1 MRGSTAIW
9 FTGSALIARTDLRCA
24 IVVATQVAE
33 QSLDVDFD
41 LMVTDIAPIDLIL
54 QRAGR
59 LHRHRRGEGKRPERL
74 RSPQLFI
81 TGIAKWKDDAVPE
94 FSAGVATVYH
104 RHLLLR
110 SLATLGISPDT
121 ERVVDIPAAI
131 PELVQHTYG
140 SDQIGPESWQDVMRS
155 AADDWA
161 DQQDRKQA
169 TARTFRILDPS
180 SSPCNLDDWLGD
192 NPIDDPDGHSDDA
205 RRARAAV
212 RDSDENV
219 EAIVLQRT
227 SDGIQLPSWG
237 DFRSDDPLPNGMG
250 MPSEDQVRDILSCT
264 ISLSRYSAGCSLDA
278 FIRGA
283 ELRCTGSDAASRL
296 WMDWQR
302 VPELAGQLLLPLD
315 ADGRVS
321 IDIDEYP
328 KGEGPTVHD
337 ASPCAGPSRTAIL
350 PRSAGRQSAMSDD
363 TLRWN
368 TMASARAHRHTGT
381 PFRNRMALHR
391 GDDPCIRHSCGYCS
405 AHAEMPNI
413 T

>member
-1 MRGSTAIW
+1 
-9 FTGSALIARTDLRCA
+9 
-24 IVVATQVAE
+24 
-33 QSLDVDFD
+33 
-41 LMVTDIAPIDLIL
+41 MVTDVAPIDLIL

-59 LHRHRRGEGKRPERL
+59 LHRHRRNMGERPERL
-74 RSPQLFI
+74 RSPQLFV
-81 TGIAKWKDDAVPE
+81 TGIAQWKDDAAPE

-110 SLATLGISPDT
+110 SLAVLGISPDT

-302 VPELAGQLLLPLD
+302 IPELAGQLLLPLD

-321 IDIDEYP
+321 IDIEEYP
-328 KGEGPTVHD
+328 KDD
-337 ASPCAGPSRTAIL
+337 AANGIRRKPVRRTITYRYTPEVGWQAI
-350 PRSAGRQSAMSDD
+350 RDD
-363 TLRWN
+363 
-368 TMASARAHRHTGT
+368 S
-381 PFRNRMALHR
+381 
-391 GDDPCIRHSCGYCS
+391 
-405 AHAEMPNI
+405 
-413 T
+413 